1 MKVCIL
7 EVEKRRGKNYYT
19 LIGEDVYY
27 DGFVLV
33 KEATRDNPLPEGIYA
48 VKYIEDR
55 QTQYGTYPYVS
66 LIKPLNL
73 NDLLELSLQVSELLP
88 STQKEIAKILENHYH
103 IQSQRLKNIL
113 NAISI
118 HDRKE
123 LLFEAEPHEDEILKA
138 LEIDIKK
145 VKEAYHEI
153 LRNRQEGQ
161 DKDIQ
166 GGLPGVGEG
175 DKRQKRGKAKLG
187 STRKRQKTVDFAKED
202 SPDAKA

>member
-19 LIGEDVYY
+19 LIGEGVYY

-55 QTQYGTYPYVS
+55 QTQYGIYPYVS

-73 NDLLELSLQVSELLP
+73 NDLLELSLQISELLP
-88 STQKEIAKILENHYH
+88 NTQREIARILENYYH
-103 IQSQRLKNIL
+103 IESQRLKNIL

-123 LLFEAEPHEDEILKA
+123 ILFEEEPREDEILKN

-153 LRNRQEGQ
+153 LRDRQEGQ

-166 GGLPGVGEG
+166 GGLSRVGEG
-175 DKRQKRGKAKLG
+175 DKRQKRAKAKLG
-187 STRKRQKTVDFAKED
+187 STRKSKRTVDSHEED
-202 SPDAKA
+202 I

>member
-55 QTQYGTYPYVS
+55 QTQYGTTYPYVS

-73 NDLLELSLQVSELLP
+73 DDLLELSLQISELLP
-88 STQKEIAKILENHYH
+88 HTQKEIAKILENHYH

-118 HDRKE
+118 HDRRE
-123 LLFEAEPHEDEILKA
+123 ILFEGEPHEDELLKV

-145 VKEAYHEI
+145 VKEVYHEI

-161 DKDIQ
+161 SENFQ
-166 GGLPGVGEG
+166 GGLSRVGEG
-175 DKRQKRGKAKLG
+175 DKRKKRAKAKLG
-187 STRKRQKTVDFAKED
+187 STRKRQKAVDSLEED
-202 SPDAKA
+202 I

>member
-1 MKVCIL
+1 MKVCVL

-19 LIGEDVYY
+19 LIGEGVYH

-48 VKYIEDR
+48 VRYIENR

-66 LIKPLNL
+66 LIKLLNL
-73 NDLLELSLQVSELLP
+73 DDLLELSLQISELLP
-88 STQKEIAKILENHYH
+88 STQKEITKILENYYH
-103 IQSQRLKNIL
+103 IESQRLKNIL

-123 LLFEAEPHEDEILKA
+123 LLFEEEPQEDELLTA

-153 LRNRQEGQ
+153 LRAEQEGQ
-161 DKDIQ
+161 DKDFQ
-166 GGLPGVGEG
+166 GGLSRGGEG
-175 DKRQKRGKAKLG
+175 DKRQKRTKAKLG
-187 STRKRQKTVDFAKED
+187 STRKGKRAMDSYEED
-202 SPDAKA
+202 I

>member
-19 LIGEDVYY
+19 LIGEGVYY

-33 KEATRDNPLPEGIYA
+33 KEATRENPLPEGIYA
-48 VKYIEDR
+48 VRYIEDR

-66 LIKPLNL
+66 LIKLLNL
-73 NDLLELSLQVSELLP
+73 DDLLELSLQISELLP
-88 STQKEIAKILENHYH
+88 STQKEITKILENYYH
-103 IQSQRLKNIL
+103 IESQRLKNIL

-123 LLFEAEPHEDEILKA
+123 LLFEEEPQEDELLTA

-153 LRNRQEGQ
+153 LRAEQEGQ
-161 DKDIQ
+161 DKDFQ
-166 GGLPGVGEG
+166 GGLSRGGEG
-175 DKRQKRGKAKLG
+175 DKRQKRTKAKLG
-187 STRKRQKTVDFAKED
+187 STRKGKRAMDSYEED
-202 SPDAKA
+202 I

>member
-1 MKVCIL
+1 MKVCVL

-19 LIGEDVYY
+19 LIGEGVYY

-33 KEATRDNPLPEGIYA
+33 KEATRENPLPEGIYA
-48 VKYIEDR
+48 VRYIEDR

-66 LIKPLNL
+66 LIKLLNL
-73 NDLLELSLQVSELLP
+73 DDLLELSLQISELLP
-88 STQKEIAKILENHYH
+88 STQKEITKILENYYH
-103 IQSQRLKNIL
+103 IESQRLKNIL

-123 LLFEAEPHEDEILKA
+123 LLFEEEPQEDELLTA

-153 LRNRQEGQ
+153 LRAEQEGQ
-161 DKDIQ
+161 DKDFQ
-166 GGLPGVGEG
+166 GGLSRGGEG
-175 DKRQKRGKAKLG
+175 DKRQKRTKAKLG
-187 STRKRQKTVDFAKED
+187 STRKGKRAMDSYEED
-202 SPDAKA
+202 I